1 MKKKLMLAVAA
12 ILAATSISLSS
23 CSKDPVDKAISIYED
38 GLEEVSKVKGS
49 EKANEVLDKVR
60 EKIDKSGLD
69 WEYVR
74 EELRD
79 ENRKKYDELMKASE
93 DFHKAYQDAWH
104 SRR

>member
-1 MKKKLMLAVAA
+1 MKKKLMLAAA
-12 ILAATSISLSS
+12 AVLTATSLSLSS

-38 GLEEVSKVKGS
+38 GLEEVSKVSGS
-49 EKANEVLDKVR
+49 EEADEVLDKVR

-79 ENRKKYDELMKASE
+79 ENREKYDELMKADE
-93 DFHKAYQDAWH
+93 DFQKAYKDAWH
-104 SRR
+104 RR